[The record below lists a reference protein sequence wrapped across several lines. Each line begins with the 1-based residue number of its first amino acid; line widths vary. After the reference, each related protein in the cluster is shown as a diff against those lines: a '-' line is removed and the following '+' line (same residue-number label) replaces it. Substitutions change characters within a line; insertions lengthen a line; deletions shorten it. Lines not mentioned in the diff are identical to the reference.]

1 MNEKGSI
8 HTWVIQNE
16 KSLTADITWI
26 GTIHKQSG
34 NFSGFLTPLSPL
46 SKVFST
52 ICRKFWPMFDP
63 SQLPMT
69 SFMDDPIGQKAA
81 ILTQI
86 LKFES
91 RMGSNV
97 RARPLTVFITWKKKH
112 PLLAFLDKR
121 VGQENTRWV
130 GLCCCCSHFNLSN
143 KFCCWSFCIQVAFQW
158 IGNGLPLAHIIWE
171 IQTWF
176 THSKRN
182 M

>member
-1 MNEKGSI
+1 MNASKLEI
-8 HTWVIQNE
+8 VV
-16 KSLTADITWI
+16 L
-26 GTIHKQSG
+26 
-34 NFSGFLTPLSPL
+34 LPLSQMRNHTG
-46 SKVFST
+46 SSHDKT
-52 ICRKFWPMFDP
+52 
-63 SQLPMT
+63 
-69 SFMDDPIGQKAA
+69 A

-91 RMGSNV
+91 WMGSNV

-158 IGNGLPLAHIIWE
+158 IGNGMPLTHNIWE

-176 THSKRN
+176 IYSKWN
-182 M
+182 MYLKLVFLA

>member
-1 MNEKGSI
+1 MRN
-8 HTWVIQNE
+8 HTGRSHD
-16 KSLTADITWI
+16 KT
-26 GTIHKQSG
+26 
-34 NFSGFLTPLSPL
+34 
-46 SKVFST
+46 
-52 ICRKFWPMFDP
+52 
-63 SQLPMT
+63 
-69 SFMDDPIGQKAA
+69 A

-91 RMGSNV
+91 WMGSNV

-158 IGNGLPLAHIIWE
+158 IGNGMPLTHNIHMRNPNMVYVLKMEYVSKIS
-171 IQTWF
+171 IFDLKIMVKSGIKKIFLKLLHVQSLFQTYWF
-176 THSKRN
+176 TS
-182 M
+182 